1 MLCLGWCDSNQ
12 LPHWFANVAGPAR
25 PKTRDAELQNSWVH
39 LRAGMASSDGMLS
52 QKGSFESL
60 MPAWSFK
67 SFMRAF
73 ALRDHTAVT
82 IDVIPSIRLAGLSPF
97 FILML
102 AVVLGSR
109 SKADVNGG
117 GGSEPMSLWKA
128 MTWHKTCA
136 LFYKMRL
143 VCVLVCHGCSLRRF
157 YGIAAQTRWA
167 DPLLRGGLEIC
178 RAFSGGEKGVL
189 LTTPIA
195 ETF

>member
-1 MLCLGWCDSNQ
+1 MGDYDVDGCEPQHAIERLEGLRTLGAHVRCLGWCDSNQ

-117 GGSEPMSLWKA
+117 GVPSQCLCGKP
-128 MTWHKTCA
+128 
-136 LFYKMRL
+136 
-143 VCVLVCHGCSLRRF
+143 
-157 YGIAAQTRWA
+157 
-167 DPLLRGGLEIC
+167 
-178 RAFSGGEKGVL
+178 
-189 LTTPIA
+189 
-195 ETF
+195 